1 MKTIPQTQQT
11 TASEA
16 DTAASAV
23 MTQKE
28 FDDSF
33 DDIIHG
39 GFEEDDDHGG
49 GDEDC
54 CPPIGECDQTPKF
67 WLAMPDDTKPDGRIK
82 RFFCPR
88 HFALRL
94 HLILD
99 ATRRNVFFDEQATP
113 AQIREVFQ
121 SYFLD
126 WGRIGL

>member
-1 MKTIPQTQQT
+1 MKTAPQTQQT

-23 MTQKE
+23 MTQEE

-49 GDEDC
+49 GETC

-67 WLAMPDDTKPDGRIK
+67 WLALPDDTKPDGRIK

-126 WGRIGL
+126 WGRVGL

>member
-1 MKTIPQTQQT
+1 MKS
-11 TASEA
+11 TAPMA
-16 DTAASAV
+16 TPIATNTAMSIT
-23 MTQKE
+23 MTQEE

-39 GFEEDDDHGG
+39 GFFDDDDHGG
-49 GDEDC
+49 GNEGC
-54 CPPIGECDQTPKF
+54 FFPLGECDQTAKF
-67 WLAMPDDTKPDGRIK
+67 WLTIASASDPDGQYK
-82 RFFCPR
+82 FFFCPR

-99 ATRRNVFFDEQATP
+99 ATRRNVYFDELNTP
-113 AQIREVFQ
+113 AQIRAVFQ

>member
-1 MKTIPQTQQT
+1 MKTAPQTQQT
-11 TASEA
+11 TVSEA

-23 MTQKE
+23 MTQEE

-39 GFEEDDDHGG
+39 GFEEDDGHRGG
-49 GDEDC
+49 ETC
-54 CPPIGECDQTPKF
+54 WPPIGECDQTPKF
-67 WLAMPDDTKPDGRIK
+67 WLALPDDTKPDGRIK
-82 RFFCPR
+82 QFFCPR